1 MTVVNSGG
9 GAADIAGTANLG
21 FIAMI
26 ADKVGV
32 GEAAIR
38 LLLTLF
44 AGKFFT
50 LFNSMSSFLI
60 IIIFLYFQVIQ

>member
-1 MTVVNSGG
+1 MTVVVSGG
-9 GAADIAGTANLG
+9 GNGDIVGGNIGL
-21 FIAMI
+21 IAMI

-44 AGKFFT
+44 AGT
-50 LFNSMSSFLI
+50 LTTVLI
-60 IIIFLYFQVIQ
+60 

>member
-44 AGKFFT
+44 AGKLFT
-50 LFNSMSSFLI
+50 YFTYISLF
-60 IIIFLYFQVIQ
+60 